1 MANIIHTTLA
11 ATALAHARSG
21 PSQARYVL
29 DSSRADA
36 GRHRCAELLSR
47 FPLYPQIQ
55 LYGSPGLAR

>member
-55 LYGSPGLAR
+55 L